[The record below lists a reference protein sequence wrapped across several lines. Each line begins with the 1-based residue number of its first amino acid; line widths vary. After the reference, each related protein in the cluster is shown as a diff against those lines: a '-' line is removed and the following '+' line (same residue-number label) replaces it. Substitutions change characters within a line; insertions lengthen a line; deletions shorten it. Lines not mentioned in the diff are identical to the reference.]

1 MTDLRFAPLSLLAR
15 QLATLDA
22 WEREGGNVPE
32 VREYVRSE
40 RARLQDEL
48 ARRERV
54 ARGD

>member
-54 ARGD
+54 ARGY